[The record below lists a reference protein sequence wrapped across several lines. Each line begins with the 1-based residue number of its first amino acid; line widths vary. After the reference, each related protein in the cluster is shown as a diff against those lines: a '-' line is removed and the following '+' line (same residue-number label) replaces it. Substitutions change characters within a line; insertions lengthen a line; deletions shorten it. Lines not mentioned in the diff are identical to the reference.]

1 MHIYIYIYIYIFFL
15 FNICFM
21 FLLLFESSGI
31 HNVSNTNKTSN
42 NIQYIINN
50 NFNWDL
56 KTPSDRLR
64 KKKIR

>member
-1 MHIYIYIYIYIFFL
+1 
-15 FNICFM
+15 M

-42 NIQYIINN
+42 NIQYIIINN

-64 KKKIR
+64 KKKIRWLLPS